1 MHKFIKVISK
11 LFSASLGAVS
21 PAHQPQLPY
30 FRPPAGSMQGSPFM
44 HPMMQQS
51 MMPPGNRM
59 HQGGPMGVPPSSQ
72 TSLPPQQP
80 SGKGDHSQVG
90 TQIMNKSHSRELI
103 SRYM

>member
-1 MHKFIKVISK
+1 MHKFIEIISK

-51 MMPPGNRM
+51 MMPPSNRM

-80 SGKGDHSQVG
+80 PGKGDHSQVG
-90 TQIMNKSHSRELI
+90 TQTMNTFSPH
-103 SRYM
+103 Y